1 MKNALKIVFAS
12 VLALSAVLPTFAN
25 AAYLENTLQSR
36 TTGMSAHVAGKKAR
50 ALDSMAYAP
59 VESNG
64 AYVRDFGIS
73 SQR

>member
-1 MKNALKIVFAS
+1 MENATKIVFAS
-12 VLALSAVLPTFAN
+12 ALALVAVLPTFAN
-25 AAYLENTLQSR
+25 AAYLENTLHPR
-36 TTGMSAHVAGKKAR
+36 TTGMSAHIAKNAR

-59 VESNG
+59 AESNA